1 MPKRGTRGSHLK
13 TVFANDCV
21 GLTFLFTCRRCYS
34 EPNKTF
40 LQTAPQ
46 LDIVCL
52 CLRVCSD
59 LQSVGTRRYIH
70 SICIGTIASLDD
82 LSKSNRVI
90 YKRKP
95 AVGNWQFQYNRF
107 THTHTQPREKRSP
120 DKSKLHAH
128 TYTHTHTHT
137 HIYTHTVVF
146 RMPTSSPTF
155 YGRSILLSIVLD
167 FSDYCI
173 VSHCPAGLH
182 VRLWKGV
189 LPTTVFPLP
198 TSLPITHS
206 LSLLSSLLSLFVFL
220 WCR

>member
-137 HIYTHTVVF
+137 RADIHTHGCVPDANQLPDILRQVN
-146 RMPTSSPTF
+146 STF
-155 YGRSILLSIVLD
+155 H
-167 FSDYCI
+167 CI
-173 VSHCPAGLH
+173 G
-182 VRLWKGV
+182 
-189 LPTTVFPLP
+189 
-198 TSLPITHS
+198 
-206 LSLLSSLLSLFVFL
+206 FL
-220 WCR
+220 